1 MRITLKHGLRSSTLT
16 EQKGRNIKMSRL
28 RNAPRVL
35 ATVIAIMIFVSSL
48 QTGVMA
54 QTELNPIVVLFDA
67 SHQQQ
72 HDVTDAENGL
82 KLMID
87 MVNSSTRYIV
97 RLNTE
102 DLTESVL
109 NDVDVLIISTPDDDE
124 PISHSEAIAISEML
138 ANGSSLFLMGDP
150 TIDQHSEYWVDGPI
164 QDMGENF
171 VLNDLLDS
179 INVTGVRFSI
189 NETESGDLFG
199 DTMFDYDHS
208 IFNSSYPQEI
218 ELDTATWDSN
228 HPIFRNINKLFTM
241 TATLKPIELTSG
253 IARGYETTFAQYKDS
268 ATTWANYS
276 YPNMTL
282 AEFEQFPLNYSAIN
296 GTFPSWMSAFEYN
309 ESRIAVI
316 GSTLMFTGRN
326 LDYPDTDLRWF
337 YMGDN
342 ARLFMNIIDWL
353 SYDFVEAPSA
363 IVPMLVISTVIM
375 VIGLVFY
382 IFKKIR

>member
-1 MRITLKHGLRSSTLT
+1 
-16 EQKGRNIKMSRL
+16 MSQL

-87 MVNSSTRYIV
+87 MVNSSTRYDV
-97 RLNTE
+97 RINTE

-124 PISHSEAIAISEML
+124 PISHTEAIAISEML

-150 TIDQHSEYWVDGPI
+150 TIDQNSGYWTDGPL

-208 IFNSSYPQEI
+208 IFNSSYPQMI
-218 ELDTATWDSN
+218 ELDTTTWDSN
-228 HPIFRNINKLFTM
+228 HPIFRNINELFTM
-241 TATLKPIELTSG
+241 TGTLKPIELTSG

-309 ESRIAVI
+309 ESRIVVI

-342 ARLFMNIIDWL
+342 ARFFMNIMDWL